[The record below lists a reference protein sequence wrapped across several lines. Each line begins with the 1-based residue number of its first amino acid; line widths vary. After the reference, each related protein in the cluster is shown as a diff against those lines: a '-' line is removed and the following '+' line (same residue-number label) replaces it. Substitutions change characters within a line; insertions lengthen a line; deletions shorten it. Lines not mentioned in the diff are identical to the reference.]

1 MKKDKTLNESIKKCG
16 AYSRLMPKS
25 IVEAINFGSDEALI
39 HDDEEDIEP
48 AEPEHVQ
55 PQSEGKMNVEEF
67 VDGIRKQ
74 ALKGMAQ
81 LADAPES
88 GEYQILKK
96 IWQIC
101 DKKPEDAQQ
110 KGVNT
115 PVMQ

>member
-1 MKKDKTLNESIKKCG
+1 MKKDKTLNENIKKCG

-25 IVEAINFGSDEALI
+25 IKEAIDFDSDEALVR
-39 HDDEEDIEP
+39 DDEEDIEP
-48 AEPEHVQ
+48 EEHAPAQ
-55 PQSEGKMNVEEF
+55 TPSEGKLNVEEF

-110 KGVNT
+110 KGANV
-115 PVMQ
+115 PAM